1 MQSEQGYVETIQ
13 AEQVLAAMQQ
23 MGWQP
28 GQKTPGYAAIQAR
41 LRQLFGNGGDGNRMR
56 ELREAAIRLASGQQ
70 VGDNEQER
78 TDLPPLPD
86 EIQQELLAMAT
97 AFEQQLRR
105 LDRRLAQ
112 RLDSAMS
119 EINTDARTK
128 IDTVKH
134 EAGERL
140 AAAHEELDQALTEL
154 QTAAA
159 TISSLQSDLSAS
171 RETTARIG
179 GRLEVLEQELVEK
192 ARRISSQETELAK
205 SHTEIATS
213 LGRMETLESD
223 LQARI
228 KHVESLDVS
237 LAESRE
243 STATAISRVKS
254 LQNELKSRDEE
265 IQSLRAELA
274 SSKETSARNS
284 GRLEALEQDLAAKAN
299 RLTDLE
305 AKLTETTTAMAT
317 ATGRAEVLEQELAI
331 ARSVVEPAK
340 KGGRRNE

>member
-13 AEQVLAAMQQ
+13 AEHVLTAMKQ

-56 ELREAAIRLASGQQ
+56 ELREAAIRLASGQP
-70 VGDNEQER
+70 VSDDEQER

-86 EIQQELLAMAT
+86 EIQQELVAIAT
-97 AFEQQLRR
+97 AFEQQLTR
-105 LDRRLAQ
+105 LDRRLAK
-112 RLDSAMS
+112 RLDSTMS
-119 EINTDARTK
+119 EINADARIK
-128 IDTVKH
+128 IDAIRRDAET
-134 EAGERL
+134 RL
-140 AAAHEELDQALTEL
+140 ATAHEELDQALTEL
-154 QTAAA
+154 QTAVVS
-159 TISSLQSDLSAS
+159 ISNLQSDLSAS

-192 ARRISSQETELAK
+192 VGRISSLETELAK
-205 SHTEIATS
+205 THAEIATS

-223 LQARI
+223 LHTKI
-228 KHVESLDVS
+228 KQVESLDVS

-243 STATAISRVKS
+243 STATATSRVQS
-254 LQNELKSRDEE
+254 LENELKSRKEE
-265 IQSLRAELA
+265 VQSLRVELA

-284 GRLEALEQDLAAKAN
+284 GLLEALEQDLAAKAN

-305 AKLTETTTAMAT
+305 AKLAETTTAMAT
-317 ATGRAEVLEQELAI
+317 AIGRADVLEKELSAV
-331 ARSVVEPAK
+331 RSVVEPAK
-340 KGGRRNE
+340 KVGRRNE